1 MSRVV
6 HVLNGP
12 NMDRLGLREPDLYGR
27 TNYDEL
33 VAQCEA
39 TARDLG
45 WTVVCR
51 QSAHE
56 GDLVDWLHAADAAA
70 DAVILN
76 AAAYTHTSVAVRD
89 AVSSLAIPVVEI
101 HVTNPHAREDFRRRN
116 LLSDVVAA
124 SLCGFGPAGYD
135 LALRGLAARFA
146 ADG

>member
-1 MSRVV
+1 MSRTV

-12 NMDRLGLREPDLYGR
+12 NMDRLGLREPDLYGNV
-27 TNYDEL
+27 TYADL
-33 VAQCEA
+33 VARCEA
-39 TARDLG
+39 VGRELG
-45 WTVVCR
+45 LAVLCR

-56 GDLVDWLHAADAAA
+56 GDLVDWLHAADAQA

-89 AVSSLAIPVVEI
+89 AVSAVSVPVVEV

-124 SLCGFGPAGYD
+124 SLAGFGPVGYE
-135 LALRGLAARFA
+135 LALRGLAHRFA